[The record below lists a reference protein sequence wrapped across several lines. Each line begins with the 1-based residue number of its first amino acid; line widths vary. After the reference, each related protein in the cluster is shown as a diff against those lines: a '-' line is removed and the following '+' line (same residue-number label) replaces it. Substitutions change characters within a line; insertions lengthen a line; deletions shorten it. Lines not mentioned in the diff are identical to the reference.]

1 MKRREKL
8 QKYSRDVHP
17 SRRPLIHKFK
27 RNLMLND
34 FEVFVSLLKYMIAV
48 GIFYKPKMY

>member
-1 MKRREKL
+1 M
-8 QKYSRDVHP
+8 HP